1 MVRKLT
7 SLPVI
12 IMLVVAITILPMLL
26 TAAFHPGLGVIF
38 GALGPV
44 AFWLTA
50 AIVVRGRRATAWL
63 RGSVPWEF
71 RDAPTA
77 WALMTSAEMT
87 AERINNQQVMR
98 FRMKVYAPEG
108 EFDSVMHA
116 VLPVYPADQ
125 FQTGAHYPVRYLPGD
140 HSEVA
145 YDTTAAAQNLGP
157 RPGWGSMAEP
167 STIADDESSGTG
179 FINYP
184 SAPAAGLA
192 PLGSGAS
199 VVAGGVPGVD
209 PAAMMR
215 QFFPDRVA
223 GKALVKAQRVTGQSR
238 GNLAET
244 VFDLTITPETGAPF
258 DTSVTKWLPP
268 ELAAQLPAG
277 STVAAYYSPTSPSEV
292 AIQLTPVTH
301 TDVLS

>member
-1 MVRKLT
+1 VVRKLT

-12 IMLVVAITILPMLL
+12 IMLVVAIAVLPMLL

-38 GALGPV
+38 GVLGPV

-50 AIVVRGRRATAWL
+50 AIVVRGRRVTAWL

-77 WALMTSAEMT
+77 WALMTSAET
-87 AERINNQQVMR
+87 TGERINNQPVMR

-108 EFDSVMHA
+108 EFDSVMYA
-116 VLPVYPADQ
+116 VLPVYPANQ

-140 HSEVA
+140 HSQVA
-145 YDTTAAAQNLGP
+145 YDTTPAAQSLGP
-157 RPGWGSMAEP
+157 RPGGGSMAEP
-167 STIADDESSGTG
+167 TTIADDGMSGTG

-184 SAPAAGLA
+184 SAPAAGSA
-192 PLGSGAS
+192 PLVSGTS
-199 VVAGGVPGVD
+199 VVAGGVPGID

-244 VFDLTITPETGAPF
+244 VFDLTITGTDGSVTDA
-258 DTSVTKWLPP
+258 TVTKWLPA
-268 ELAAQLPAG
+268 ELAAKIPVGA
-277 STVAAYYSPTSPSEV
+277 TVDVFYSPTSPGEVSMQITSVTTSE
-292 AIQLTPVTH
+292 LFG
-301 TDVLS
+301 